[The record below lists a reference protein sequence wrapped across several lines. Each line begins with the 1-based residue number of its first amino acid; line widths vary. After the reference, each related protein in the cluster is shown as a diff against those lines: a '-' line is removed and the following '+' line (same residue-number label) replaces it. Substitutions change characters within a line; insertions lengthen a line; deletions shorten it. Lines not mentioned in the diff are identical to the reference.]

1 MRLTEKERNKQI
13 NKEVIISVILYLI
26 YFIWWYVTGIVIGD
40 KDPATYTYVMG
51 LPVWFILNSIVGPVL
66 FITAIIFSIKCFFVE
81 VELEDCEEEI
91 SKNKE

>member
-13 NKEVIISVILYLI
+13 NKEVIISVVLYLI

-81 VELEDCEEEI
+81 VELEDCEEKI
-91 SKNKE
+91 SKNEE